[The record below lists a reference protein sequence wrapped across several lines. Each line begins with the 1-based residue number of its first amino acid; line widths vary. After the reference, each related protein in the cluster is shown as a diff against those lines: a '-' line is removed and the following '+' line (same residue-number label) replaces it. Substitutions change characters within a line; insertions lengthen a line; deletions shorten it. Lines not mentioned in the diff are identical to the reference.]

1 MKLKI
6 QLSFNKNLKK
16 EKEGKK
22 KKSFWLHWVSEK
34 DATAIA
40 RSVVVTRGSAELEL
54 QH

>member
-22 KKSFWLHWVSEK
+22 KKAFGCIGFQK
-34 DATAIA
+34 KMP
-40 RSVVVTRGSAELEL
+40 RP
-54 QH
+54 

>member
-6 QLSFNKNLKK
+6 QLSFNKNFKK
-16 EKEGKK
+16 EKEGK